1 MNKKY
6 VITPVKF
13 EDPMQSARVLD
24 LSKSTRIN
32 PSGKNYAIGPSKD
45 FLAHSAKGTTWEKH
59 NYIKVEN
66 GKYYYPDDYKGGR
79 HLPKDKQEGV
89 ESSIEP
95 AGWESKFY
103 PEFEANLKRIGGK
116 LDPKQ
121 IQEMLMFGKN
131 SDGTAYDNFAVALAE
146 MAGIDADKIDPK
158 SLNLMRYKVVEHYR
172 QEFAKEKENF
182 DENGNRIKDRT
193 EEQEINIKGS
203 GSSSSKKSSSKKKSS
218 KKTKS
223 ASTVK
228 KVKEIKEINETNGR
242 SRGRRKGV
250 VRGTSGYIAGT
261 NGGGFKKKKGN

>member
-13 EDPMQSARVLD
+13 EDPMQSARILD

-66 GKYYYPDDYKGGR
+66 GKYYYPDDYEGGR

-89 ESSIEP
+89 ESSMEP

-131 SDGTAYDNFAVALAE
+131 SDGTSYDNFAVALAE

-172 QEFAKEKENF
+172 QEFEKEKENF
-182 DENGNRIKDRT
+182 DANGNRIKDRT
-193 EEQEINIKGS
+193 ADQESAIR
-203 GSSSSKKSSSKKKSS
+203 GSSTVSSGTKKSSSKNSKS
-218 KKTKS
+218 KK
-223 ASTVK
+223 
-228 KVKEIKEINETNGR
+228 IKEINETNGR
-242 SRGRRKGV
+242 SRGRRKGA
-250 VRGTSGYIAGT
+250 VRGTSGYLAGT
-261 NGGGFKKKKGN
+261 NGGGFKKKNGN